1 MHRRCE
7 IRDGDQVDG
16 RLPRLL
22 TLREVIQ
29 KTKMSRSNIY
39 VLMGKGAFPRP
50 IRVGARSVRWIEAE
64 IVEFIK
70 NRPRGGSTPPRGD
83 SD

>member
-1 MHRRCE
+1 MHRRWQT
-7 IRDGDQVDG
+7 RDRDQVDG

-22 TLREVIQ
+22 TLGEVIE
-29 KTKMSRSNIY
+29 KTQMSRSTIY
-39 VLMGKGAFPRP
+39 ALMGKGLFPRP

-70 NRPRGGSTPPRGD
+70 NRPRGGSDTSQR
-83 SD
+83 